1 MEIDEIK
8 GYWKEEDKRIIENVK
23 INRDAS
29 FQKLRSSFDKIRIR
43 RLLWLVQMCIS
54 VPLVFALMVFP
65 RIKNDGSVL
74 FYIALA
80 GFIVPIVLSFIYY
93 IYYYICLLGID
104 FTVSIL
110 NAQKEIHRL
119 QMSDKKLNL
128 LGIIIVPIEA
138 VSIFKIFDLPIKHE
152 AIIMLLLIAIIMTMS
167 VIIKLK
173 VLIPKEYS
181 KVKSCLD
188 EMEENEK

>member
-1 MEIDEIK
+1 
-8 GYWKEEDKRIIENVK
+8 
-23 INRDAS
+23 
-29 FQKLRSSFDKIRIR
+29 
-43 RLLWLVQMCIS
+43 MCIS

-93 IYYYICLLGID
+93 IYYYICLLRID

-152 AIIMLLLIAIIMTMS
+152 AIIMLVMIAVIMTIS